1 MRRIGRISVNE
12 AVNDGIIVEELC
24 ASRRIV
30 HLEIDQIHAKK
41 MKQNE
46 FSSWIPFETLNFDEV
61 RAKNQGNE

>member
-46 FSSWIPFETLNFDEV
+46 FSS
-61 RAKNQGNE
+61 